1 MVGSYIDIYIYIYI
15 GSDWFRHLVRFVEFI
30 PVDQKVTCGSGGIL
44 AVPKGGSSLGIVK
57 APGIDV
63 SKGNNGNYRTQETHG
78 NSILSWYSVRWFPED
93 FPFNYSNDLL
103 KVCCCICWLGQSR
116 VRGLNAETRG
126 VARQA
131 LHCIKFQEALL
142 PDDLMW
148 IRDHFES
155 LVEVNSSH
163 SSENIWNVLF
173 NISESM
179 GNPKNDHGMFM
190 VYQHLPHF
198 QNIWKPPSFWPPWDH
213 VARTIEVPECWEV
226 LRSPLGSEGGM
237 NWSDESH
244 NLGWRIMG

>member
-1 MVGSYIDIYIYIYI
+1 MVGSYIDIYIYI

-30 PVDQKVTCGSGGIL
+30 PVDQKVTCGRGGIL

-179 GNPKNDHGMFM
+179 GKSKKWSWYVHGLSTPSPFSEHLKTPIILAPLGPRGTDHWGAGM
-190 VYQHLPHF
+190 
-198 QNIWKPPSFWPPWDH
+198 
-213 VARTIEVPECWEV
+213 
-226 LRSPLGSEGGM
+226 LRSPTVSFGL
-237 NWSDESH
+237 WRWDE
-244 NLGWRIMG
+244 LIRWIP